1 MNIAILS
8 RDSNIYS
15 TYRLIQEGRQ
25 RGHNMFV
32 IDHVLC
38 NIVVKN
44 GKAEIYQE
52 EFKIK
57 NIDIVIPRIG
67 ANVTDIGLSVI
78 RQFESMKVPTL
89 LSSKALADS
98 RDKIKSLQ
106 LFSQNKIPTPN
117 SVVVGKVVEVKL
129 LQRILGKPPWVLK
142 IPEGTQGIGVVLSET
157 IQSAE
162 STIEAFIKL
171 GSRVIVQEYI
181 EESKASDLRVFV
193 VGNQIVGAMKRTAD
207 QGFRSNLHRGATGVE
222 VELTE
227 TEKEVALKAVRSMGL
242 NVAGVD
248 LLQSRKGA
256 LVMEVNSSP
265 GLEGIEQ
272 NTPVNVAK
280 EIIISAEKYYER
292 FQILKS

>member
-15 TYRLIQEGRQ
+15 THRLIQEGRQ

-32 IDHVLC
+32 IDHVQC
-38 NIVVKN
+38 NLVVKN
-44 GKAEIYQE
+44 GRTEIYQE
-52 EFKIK
+52 DFKIK
-57 NIDIVIPRIG
+57 NIDLVIPRIG
-67 ANVTDIGLSVI
+67 ANVTEIGLSVI
-78 RQFESMKVPTL
+78 RHFESMKVPVL
-89 LSSKALADS
+89 LSSKALSDS
-98 RDKIKSLQ
+98 RDKVKSLQ
-106 LFSQNKIPTPN
+106 LFAQNKIPTPN
-117 SVVVGKVVEVKL
+117 SVVVGKTVQIKL
-129 LQRILGKPPWVLK
+129 LQQVLGKPPWILK

-157 IQSAE
+157 NRSAE
-162 STIEAFIKL
+162 STIEAFVKL

-181 EESKASDLRVFV
+181 EESKASDIRVFV
-193 VGNQIVGAMKRTAD
+193 VNNQIVGAMKRTAE

-222 VELTE
+222 IALTDQ
-227 TEKEVALKAVRSMGL
+227 EKEVALKAVKTMGL

-272 NTPVNVAK
+272 NTSVNVAK
-280 EIIISAEKYYER
+280 EIILSAEKYYER
-292 FQILKS
+292 FKITKS